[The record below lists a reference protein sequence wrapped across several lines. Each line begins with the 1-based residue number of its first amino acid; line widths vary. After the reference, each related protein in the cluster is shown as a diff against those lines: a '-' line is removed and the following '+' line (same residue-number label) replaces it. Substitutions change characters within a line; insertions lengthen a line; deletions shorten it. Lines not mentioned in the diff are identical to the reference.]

1 MGTVDL
7 HTHSTF
13 SDGTCSP
20 SELVN
25 KAVSCG
31 LQAIALTDHDTVE
44 GIPDFL
50 KAAKDMAIEAIPGT
64 ELSVGFRDRDIHIV
78 GLFIDH
84 THEGFQKMSQI
95 MIKRRDARNE
105 EMAARFRRDNIPI
118 TMEELTNGNPD
129 AVVTRAHFARLLIKY
144 GVVKNTAEAFDG
156 YLDPSAP
163 YYVPREYISRE
174 EGIKTILAAGG
185 VPLHLTPLQ
194 SFREI
199 LIGGPSFSALSEKEL
214 CSLLTELKEYGLLG
228 IEVKYSTYSKQDEYF
243 IRNIAKKFDLL
254 PSGGSDFHGTNKPH
268 ISLGSG
274 MGHLAV
280 PYEYLQQMK
289 EYAARS

>member
-1 MGTVDL
+1 METVDL

-105 EMAARFRRDNIPI
+105 EMVARFRRDNIPI

-156 YLDPSAP
+156 YLDP
-163 YYVPREYISRE
+163 
-174 EGIKTILAAGG
+174 
-185 VPLHLTPLQ
+185 
-194 SFREI
+194 
-199 LIGGPSFSALSEKEL
+199 LSTLL
-214 CSLLTELKEYGLLG
+214 CTTRIY
-228 IEVKYSTYSKQDEYF
+228 
-243 IRNIAKKFDLL
+243 
-254 PSGGSDFHGTNKPH
+254 
-268 ISLGSG
+268 
-274 MGHLAV
+274 
-280 PYEYLQQMK
+280 
-289 EYAARS
+289 

>member
-1 MGTVDL
+1 
-7 HTHSTF
+7 
-13 SDGTCSP
+13 
-20 SELVN
+20 
-25 KAVSCG
+25 
-31 LQAIALTDHDTVE
+31 
-44 GIPDFL
+44 
-50 KAAKDMAIEAIPGT
+50 
-64 ELSVGFRDRDIHIV
+64 
-78 GLFIDH
+78 
-84 THEGFQKMSQI
+84 MSQI

-174 EGIKTILAAGG
+174 EGIKTILAAGACQYWRI
-185 VPLHLTPLQ
+185 H
-194 SFREI
+194 
-199 LIGGPSFSALSEKEL
+199 FSIIFPKRT

-280 PYEYLQQMK
+280 P
-289 EYAARS
+289 

>member
-129 AVVTRAHFARLLIKY
+129 AVVTRAHFARQ
-144 GVVKNTAEAFDG
+144 VW
-156 YLDPSAP
+156 
-163 YYVPREYISRE
+163 R
-174 EGIKTILAAGG
+174 
-185 VPLHLTPLQ
+185 
-194 SFREI
+194 
-199 LIGGPSFSALSEKEL
+199 
-214 CSLLTELKEYGLLG
+214 CKEY
-228 IEVKYSTYSKQDEYF
+228 
-243 IRNIAKKFDLL
+243 R
-254 PSGGSDFHGTNKPH
+254 
-268 ISLGSG
+268 
-274 MGHLAV
+274 
-280 PYEYLQQMK
+280 
-289 EYAARS
+289 

>member
-95 MIKRRDARNE
+95 MIKRR
-105 EMAARFRRDNIPI
+105 
-118 TMEELTNGNPD
+118 NGC
-129 AVVTRAHFARLLIKY
+129 TL
-144 GVVKNTAEAFDG
+144 
-156 YLDPSAP
+156 SA
-163 YYVPREYISRE
+163 
-174 EGIKTILAAGG
+174 G
-185 VPLHLTPLQ
+185 
-194 SFREI
+194 
-199 LIGGPSFSALSEKEL
+199 
-214 CSLLTELKEYGLLG
+214 
-228 IEVKYSTYSKQDEYF
+228 
-243 IRNIAKKFDLL
+243 
-254 PSGGSDFHGTNKPH
+254 
-268 ISLGSG
+268 
-274 MGHLAV
+274 
-280 PYEYLQQMK
+280 
-289 EYAARS
+289 

>member
-1 MGTVDL
+1 MN
-7 HTHSTF
+7 
-13 SDGTCSP
+13 
-20 SELVN
+20 VN
-25 KAVSCG
+25 FEYYKIFYYVAKYGSF
-31 LQAIALTDHDTVE
+31 T
-44 GIPDFL
+44 
-50 KAAKDMAIEAIPGT
+50 KAARALGSTQP
-64 ELSVGFRDRDIHIV
+64 
-78 GLFIDH
+78 
-84 THEGFQKMSQI
+84 
-95 MIKRRDARNE
+95 N
-105 EMAARFRRDNIPI
+105 
-118 TMEELTNGNPD
+118 
-129 AVVTRAHFARLLIKY
+129 VTRAMNCLEQQLHNTLFIRTNRGIQLTPEGEQLYTHVSVAMAQLFIAEEELSDSASLTHGSVTIGATETALNIFLLCKLKTFRTAYPGIRLKIYNYSSPQAIVAVKSGKIDFAVLSTP
-144 GVVKNTAEAFDG
+144 VPAE
-156 YLDPSAP
+156 P
-163 YYVPREYISRE
+163 
-174 EGIKTILAAGG
+174 
-185 VPLHLTPLQ
+185 PLHLTPLQ

>member
-25 KAVSCG
+25 KTVSCG

-50 KAAKDMAIEAIPGT
+50 EAAKDMAIEAIPGT

-144 GVVKNTAEAFDG
+144 LRRIFPNPLTHARLLVDIFNLPVDR
-156 YLDPSAP
+156 LDP
-163 YYVPREYISRE
+163 V
-174 EGIKTILAAGG
+174 L
-185 VPLHLTPLQ
+185 
-194 SFREI
+194 F
-199 LIGGPSFSALSEKEL
+199 
-214 CSLLTELKEYGLLG
+214 
-228 IEVKYSTYSKQDEYF
+228 
-243 IRNIAKKFDLL
+243 
-254 PSGGSDFHGTNKPH
+254 
-268 ISLGSG
+268 
-274 MGHLAV
+274 
-280 PYEYLQQMK
+280 
-289 EYAARS
+289 

>member
-50 KAAKDMAIEAIPGT
+50 EAAKDMAIEAIPGT

-185 VPLHLTPLQ
+185 VPILAHPLLYI
-194 SFREI
+194 FPKRN
-199 LIGGPSFSALSEKEL
+199 FAA
-214 CSLLTELKEYGLLG
+214 CSP
-228 IEVKYSTYSKQDEYF
+228 
-243 IRNIAKKFDLL
+243 N
-254 PSGGSDFHGTNKPH
+254 
-268 ISLGSG
+268 
-274 MGHLAV
+274 
-280 PYEYLQQMK
+280 
-289 EYAARS
+289 

>member
-1 MGTVDL
+1 
-7 HTHSTF
+7 
-13 SDGTCSP
+13 
-20 SELVN
+20 
-25 KAVSCG
+25 
-31 LQAIALTDHDTVE
+31 
-44 GIPDFL
+44 
-50 KAAKDMAIEAIPGT
+50 MAIEAIPGT

-185 VPLHLTPLQ
+185 SANTGASTSLS
-194 SFREI
+194 SFRKGT
-199 LIGGPSFSALSEKEL
+199 LR
-214 CSLLTELKEYGLLG
+214 LLTRIKG
-228 IEVKYSTYSKQDEYF
+228 IWSVRY
-243 IRNIAKKFDLL
+243 R
-254 PSGGSDFHGTNKPH
+254 G
-268 ISLGSG
+268 
-274 MGHLAV
+274 
-280 PYEYLQQMK
+280 
-289 EYAARS
+289 